1 MYKIVKRLGV
11 GGGKNSAGRS
21 SCPDIL
27 ELDNGDFLVIGTD
40 VTDEMKNNLSLNA
53 KCADY
58 EKIVK
63 IPRYILISAKE
74 DIPEC

>member
-1 MYKIVKRLGV
+1 MYKTIRRLGI
-11 GGGKNSAGRS
+11 GGVAGSSGRN

-27 ELDNGDFLVIGTD
+27 ELENGDFLVIGTD
-40 VTDEMKNNLSLNA
+40 VTEEYKNNLSCNA
-53 KCADY
+53 KCASY

-63 IPRYILISAKE
+63 IPRKILTSAKE